1 MRPGTPA
8 DAAALLALR
17 GKVFPYRVTA
27 LADLRREL
35 EEAATDEHFRS
46 FAVEA
51 DGRLIGWGSV
61 ALSTWSP
68 EPGEYHVNIAVHPNH
83 RRQGIGTTLAEAV
96 DEHLAKQEVSRVL
109 SSATESGVEFAL
121 KHGYQGTDVL
131 HYAGLDPRRAPE
143 PPATPAGIELT
154 NLAAVDL
161 ETAYAAFLPT
171 VGDVPGD
178 QDFSQFPLESYE
190 KEIWNS
196 AGFNKELSTAAVADG
211 KVVCFTNVITADDR
225 LWTDMT
231 GTLAKYRGQGLAK
244 VVKTNGLHAAAAAG
258 ITMAYTVNHD
268 VNAPMLAINNW
279 LGYGRVASH
288 TGMVRLSRN

>member
-1 MRPGTPA
+1 MRPGRPSDA
-8 DAAALLALR
+8 DELLALNGR
-17 GKVFPYRVTA
+17 VFPYRVTA
-27 LADLRREL
+27 PADFRREL
-35 EEAATDEHFRS
+35 AERLAEERNGS
-46 FAVEA
+46 FAIEDA
-51 DGRLIGWGSV
+51 GRLIGWG
-61 ALSTWSP
+61 AAMLSTWSP
-68 EPGEYHVNIAVHPNH
+68 QPGEYHVSIAVHPDY

-143 PPATPAGIELT
+143 PPAVPTDIELT
-154 NLAAVDL
+154 NLAAVDM
-161 ETAYAAFLPT
+161 ETAYAAFLAT
-171 VGDVPGD
+171 VADVPGD
-178 QDFSQFPLESYE
+178 QDFSDFPLESY
-190 KEIWNS
+190 KREIWDS
-196 AGFNKELSTAAVADG
+196 AGFDKELSTAAVADG

-231 GTLAKYRGQGLAK
+231 GTLTRYRGQGLAK
-244 VVKTNGLHAAAAAG
+244 VVKTHGLHAAAAAG

-279 LGYGRVASH
+279 LGYRRVARH
-288 TGMVRLSRN
+288 TGMVRMS